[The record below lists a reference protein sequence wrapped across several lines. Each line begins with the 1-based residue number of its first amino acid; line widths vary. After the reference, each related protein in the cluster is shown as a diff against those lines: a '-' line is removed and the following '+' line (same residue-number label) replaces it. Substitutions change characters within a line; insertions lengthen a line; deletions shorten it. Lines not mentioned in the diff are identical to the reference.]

1 MVLCTLMLLDS
12 RALVRLLPGSRQ
24 MAIELFVA
32 SHSLLPLMFQD
43 VNRLASPLVVEKKSS
58 SVIYV
63 FALVIRTLVPVV
75 ISFRRFL
82 AAPQVLS
89 YWLVVIFYLLIL
101 PWSQRLTLIERALC
115 LACSGGNWLY

>member
-1 MVLCTLMLLDS
+1 MPLDS

-24 MAIELFVA
+24 MAIELFVV

-63 FALVIRTLVPVV
+63 FPLVIRTLVPVV

-82 AAPQVLS
+82 ATPQVLS
-89 YWLVVIFYLLIL
+89 YWLVAIFYLLIL
-101 PWSQRLTLIERALC
+101 PWSQRLTLIEGALC